1 MTAILCALASALLF
15 GTVDYIGGALGRRE
29 NATTVMVSSQTLM
42 TVALVVL
49 AVVQQ
54 AQWDSASFL
63 IGLLVGSLSGAGV
76 ILLYR
81 GLAHGVV
88 GIVAPVAAVVAT
100 VIPGVVG
107 ALRGDAFHPMMGV
120 GIALALVAI
129 VALSQAPQHED
140 ADRTR
145 VMTPTLW
152 ITALA
157 SGLCLS
163 ATSVGFAFTKPT
175 AGILPLVGVGIGAVI
190 TGMLFARYSKVRCFV
205 KPSALKITAGMAVL
219 IVLAYLT
226 QYWAVQHGT
235 SLAVIALVVSL
246 YPVPTIL
253 WARVLD
259 KEKMTL
265 LQYGAVVLALVA
277 VAIMAISS
285 S

>member
-29 NATTVMVSSQTLM
+29 NATTVMVSSQSLM
-42 TVALVVL
+42 TVALIVI
-49 AVVQQ
+49 AVMQRGR
-54 AQWDSASFL
+54 WDSASFV
-63 IGLLVGSLSGAGV
+63 IGLVVGSLSGAGV

-81 GLAHGVV
+81 GLAQGVV
-88 GIVAPVAAVVAT
+88 GIVAPVAAVVAAI
-100 VIPGVVG
+100 IPGVVG

-120 GIALALVAI
+120 GIVLALVAI
-129 VALSQAPQHED
+129 VALSQAPRHED
-140 ADRTR
+140 ANLSR

-152 ITALA
+152 LTALA

-163 ATSVGFAFTKPT
+163 ATSVGFAFTDPA
-175 AGILPLVGVGIGAVI
+175 AGILPLVGVGMGAVI
-190 TGMLFARYSKVRCFV
+190 TGILFARYSGVRCFV
-205 KPSALKITAGMAVL
+205 KPSAIKIATGMALL
-219 IVLAYLT
+219 IVLAYLS

-259 KEKMTL
+259 KEKMTP
-265 LQYGAVVLALVA
+265 LQYGAVALALVA
-277 VAIMAISS
+277 VAIMAITSS
-285 S
+285 